1 MKSITYFISSPQKRY
16 FVKKCFGQLFFLGFY
31 IFQITDLHTKNE
43 ICLTLPASVME
54 LCMYIY
60 EKSKLKNSKV
70 NTFVALRF

>member
-1 MKSITYFISSPQKRY
+1 MFWPA
-16 FVKKCFGQLFFLGFY
+16 FLGFY
-31 IFQITDLHTKNE
+31 IFQITDLHTKNV